1 VRLAVVQGP
10 RRPRRSPG
18 ARGSVIAAAGSGDE
32 VLCADLDTA
41 LVDAV
46 RGGDGGGHTY
56 FADRR
61 PELYGAISR
70 PAE

>member
-1 VRLAVVQGP
+1 M
-10 RRPRRSPG
+10 
-18 ARGSVIAAAGSGDE
+18 IAAAGSGDE

-41 LVDAV
+41 LVDGV

-61 PELYGAISR
+61 PELRDAISR

>member
-1 VRLAVVQGP
+1 M
-10 RRPRRSPG
+10 
-18 ARGSVIAAAGSGDE
+18 IAAAGSGDE
-32 VLCADLDTA
+32 VQCADLDTA
-41 LVDAV
+41 LVDAL
-46 RGGDGGGHTY
+46 RGGDGRGHTY

>member
-1 VRLAVVQGP
+1 M
-10 RRPRRSPG
+10 
-18 ARGSVIAAAGSGDE
+18 IAAAGSGDE

-41 LVDAV
+41 LVDAL